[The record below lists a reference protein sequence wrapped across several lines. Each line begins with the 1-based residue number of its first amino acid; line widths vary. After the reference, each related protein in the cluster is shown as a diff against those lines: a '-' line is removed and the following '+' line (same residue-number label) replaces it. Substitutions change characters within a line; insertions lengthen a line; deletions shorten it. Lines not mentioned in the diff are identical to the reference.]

1 MNQLQV
7 FNFTG
12 KDVRMIMKGGQPWF
26 VLKDVCSILELSN
39 PRMVKERLSD
49 DVSSTY
55 SIPDSLG
62 RLQPTT
68 IINEDGLYDVILES
82 RKSEAREF
90 RKWVTRD
97 VLPSI
102 RKTGMY
108 AADELLDNPELLIHV
123 VTKLKEEREARQ
135 QLEAQV
141 KSDKPKV
148 LFADAVS
155 ASQTSILV
163 GDLAKILKQNG
174 VKTGGKRLFEWMR
187 ANGYLIKRQGADYNM
202 PTQRAMEMG
211 LFEIKETSVTHS
223 DGHVTINKTS
233 KVTGKGQVYFVNK
246 FKEGETA

>member
-12 KDVRMIMKGGQPWF
+12 KDVRVVVKDGHPWW
-26 VLKDVCSILELSN
+26 VAKDVSELLGF
-39 PRMVKERLSD
+39 RMASD
-49 DVSSTY
+49 FTRTLDDDEKDTQIVRT
-55 SIPDSLG
+55 PG
-62 RLQPTT
+62 GNQEVT
-68 IINEDGLYDVILES
+68 IINESGLYSAILKS
-82 RKSEAREF
+82 RKPEAKQFKR
-90 RKWVTRD
+90 WVTHE
-97 VLPSI
+97 VLPAI

-108 AADELLDNPELLIHV
+108 ATDELLDDPELLIHA

-187 ANGYLIKRQGADYNM
+187 KQGYLIKRKGTDRNM

-233 KVTGKGQVYFVNK
+233 KVTGKGQVYFINK
-246 FKEGETA
+246 FKEGATA

>member
-12 KDVRMIMKGGQPWF
+12 KDVRVIMKDGQPWWLAKDICS
-26 VLKDVCSILELSN
+26 VLDHS
-39 PRMVKERLSD
+39 
-49 DVSSTY
+49 DVSMAVK
-55 SIPDSLG
+55 
-62 RLQPTT
+62 RLDEDEKLTQTLFVSGQNRNVWFV
-68 IINEDGLYDVILES
+68 NEPGLYSLILTS
-82 RKSEAREF
+82 RKPEAKQFKR
-90 RKWVTRD
+90 WVTHE
-97 VLPSI
+97 VLPAI

-108 AADELLDNPELLIHV
+108 AADELLDNPELLIHA

-174 VKTGGKRLFEWMR
+174 IQTGGKRLFEWMR

>member
-12 KDVRMIMKGGQPWF
+12 KDVRVVMKEGQPWWIA
-26 VLKDVCSILELSN
+26 KDVCSVLEINNTSQALT
-39 PRMVKERLSD
+39 RLD
-49 DVSSTY
+49 EDEKGLINNDT
-55 SIPDSLG
+55 LG
-62 RLQPTT
+62 GIQEMAAVT
-68 IINEDGLYDVILES
+68 ESGLYSLILTS
-82 RKSEAREF
+82 RKPEAKQFKR
-90 RKWVTRD
+90 WVTHE
-97 VLPSI
+97 VLPAI

-108 AADELLDNPELLIHV
+108 AADELLDNPELLIQA

-155 ASQTSILV
+155 ASQTSILI

-174 VKTGGKRLFEWMR
+174 IQTGGKRLFEWMR